1 MPEIIVIPP
10 TKTADGEMKKIRT
23 AAYARVSSDSDEQ
36 QNSFLTQMDY
46 YTQYIKDNPSM
57 QFVDLYAD
65 EAVTGTKMDKRN
77 DFMRMLEDC
86 RQGKIDCII
95 TKSVS
100 RFARNTFDCISTV
113 RELKSMGINII
124 FEENGIDTRKITG
137 ESELIALCSIAQEE
151 SISISKNVTMAV
163 RHRMKN
169 GTFKQGTAPYGY
181 KVTDGK
187 FIIIEQEAEIVRL
200 IFTAYKEG
208 KGLLKIAN
216 ELKEMKIEKRDGTHN
231 WNSNQIKYII
241 TNPRYKGDAL
251 LQKSFTTEFP
261 YKSMKNRGEV
271 DMYYIRND
279 NPQIVSAELFETA
292 NELLKQQANRYHHN
306 AERKEYPLSKMIFCS
321 ECGSVYRRKPG
332 TINTYWVCRE
342 RDRNSDRCQN
352 TQINEARVYEAFTQM
367 YNRLMKNE
375 KYILGAM
382 LDNLMTVKEQRL
394 KQKTEVHNI
403 TAQIATLTEQILV
416 INRLKS
422 RGYMESAL
430 YVEKITELNSNITR
444 LKKQKKTLLGKDE
457 CDEAIKNTE
466 IIIKTIES
474 TGSIHSL
481 NRELLRKIVQR
492 IEADNNKLTFIL
504 INGLKLPIETE

>member
-1 MPEIIVIPP
+1 MWLLTVR
-10 TKTADGEMKKIRT
+10 TKI
-23 AAYARVSSDSDEQ
+23 
-36 QNSFLTQMDY
+36 
-46 YTQYIKDNPSM
+46 
-57 QFVDLYAD
+57 
-65 EAVTGTKMDKRN
+65 DKRG

-124 FEENGIDTRKITG
+124 FEENGIDTRRITG

-151 SISISKNVTMAV
+151 SISISKNVTMAM
-163 RHRMKN
+163 RHRMRN

-208 KGLLKIAN
+208 KSLLKISN
-216 ELKEMKIEKRDGTHN
+216 ELKEMEIEKRDKTHN
-231 WNSNQIKYII
+231 WNPNQIKYIL

-251 LQKSFTTEFP
+251 LQKTFTTEFP
-261 YKSMKNRGEV
+261 YKSMRNSGEV

-279 NPQIVSAELFETA
+279 NPPIVSAELFDTA
-292 NELLKQQANRYHHN
+292 NELLKQQANRYHN
-306 AERKEYPLSKMIFCS
+306 NNTERKEYPLSKMIFCS
-321 ECGSVYRRKPG
+321 ECGTVYRRKQG
-332 TINTYWVCRE
+332 TINIYWVCRE
-342 RDRNSDRCQN
+342 HDINSDRCHN
-352 TQINEARVYEAFTQM
+352 TQINETRVYETFIQM
-367 YNRLMKNE
+367 YNRLVKNKE
-375 KYILGAM
+375 YILGEM
-382 LDNLMTVKEQRL
+382 LDSLMTVKEQRL

-403 TAQIATLTEQILV
+403 TEQIATLTEQILV

-430 YVEKITELNSNITR
+430 YIEKITELNSKIAR
-444 LKKQKKTLLGKDE
+444 LKKQKKTMLGRDE

-466 IIIKTIES
+466 ALIKIIVS
-474 TGSIHSL
+474 TGSIHSFSG
-481 NRELLRKIVQR
+481 ELFRKTVQR

-504 INGLKLPIETE
+504 TNGLNLQIETE